1 MIPCPEW
8 FLWGF
13 CIIYLQFDGIVYH
26 FSQIFLGFFF
36 HVIAWIYPPPM
47 PVANEGLVR
56 EAQPKHKIH
65 HPVLWVPGRGDS
77 QTSPNDSKT
86 NPEFL

>member
-1 MIPCPEW
+1 MS
-8 FLWGF
+8 L
-13 CIIYLQFDGIVYH
+13 IVSLGLLYN
-26 FSQIFLGFFF
+26 IFLIFFWDFF

-56 EAQPKHKIH
+56 EAQPKHKIR

-77 QTSPNDSKT
+77 QASQMIPKQTLSFY
-86 NPEFL
+86 EVR